1 MTHTM
6 SRRDLLVA
14 TPVLALSTAALEAFQ
29 SPQSPPT
36 SVHSQ
41 FPSHEPALAREM
53 VAVSHGRLERVQKL
67 LDRSP
72 ALANATWDWGFGDWE
87 TALGAASHTGRR
99 EIAGLLMANGARPDI
114 FTFAMLGQLDV
125 VRAYV
130 EASPGIQGTK
140 GPHGLSLMLHAR
152 LGKAPAESVVAYLEE
167 VGGAEEDYAT
177 LPLADEAKAQYL
189 GTYGHG
195 GGTPADAAFEI
206 SETRSGRL
214 GIRRLPDGD
223 VRQLYHLGDHEFHP
237 AGASAVRI
245 RFDVADGSAGRL
257 TIVDGVPVLTADR
270 VV

>member
-1 MTHTM
+1 M
-6 SRRDLLVA
+6 SRRALLVA
-14 TPVLALSTAALEAFQ
+14 TPLLAASSAALQAFQ
-29 SPQSPPT
+29 SPQSPPIPT

-53 VAVSHGRLERVQKL
+53 VAVSHSRLERVQEL

-99 EIAGLLMANGARPDI
+99 EIAMLLMAHGAPPEHLHVRHAWPAGCRPGLCRGESRYPGNEGA
-114 FTFAMLGQLDV
+114 TRLDADASRSAGEGSRR
-125 VRAYV
+125 VRR
-130 EASPGIQGTK
+130 
-140 GPHGLSLMLHAR
+140 GLSR
-152 LGKAPAESVVAYLEE
+152 
-167 VGGAEEDYAT
+167 GGRRGRRGLRDVT
-177 LPLADEAKAQYL
+177 LADEAKAQYL

-206 SETRSGRL
+206 TETRSGRL

-237 AGASAVRI
+237 AGASAVRV
-245 RFDVADGSAGRL
+245 RFDVEDGAAGRL

-270 VV
+270 AV

>member
-1 MTHTM
+1 M
-6 SRRDLLVA
+6 SRRALLVA
-14 TPVLALSTAALEAFQ
+14 TPLLAASSAALQAFQ
-29 SPQSPPT
+29 SPQSPPIPT

-53 VAVSHGRLERVQKL
+53 VAVSHSRLERVQEL

-99 EIAGLLMANGARPDI
+99 EIAMLLMAHGARPDI

-140 GPHGLSLMLHAR
+140 GPHGLTLMLHAR

-167 VGGAEEDYAT
+167 VGGADEGYAT
-177 LPLADEAKAQYL
+177 LHWRTRRRRSTSGPTAMVEEPLPTQPSRSPRPDLVVLASGACPT
-189 GTYGHG
+189 GTCDSCITSVITSSIPPGRRRCASG
-195 GGTPADAAFEI
+195 SMWRTALLDA
-206 SETRSGRL
+206 
-214 GIRRLPDGD
+214 
-223 VRQLYHLGDHEFHP
+223 
-237 AGASAVRI
+237 
-245 RFDVADGSAGRL
+245 
-257 TIVDGVPVLTADR
+257 
-270 VV
+270 